1 MSVPNDGISTATG
14 IVNKHWT
21 VNCTG
26 TVMDWKPGGVS
37 DDVEDRRNESG
48 GGFSGMGL
56 GGRHIGIGGFL
67 VLLVLSL
74 LFHRNLFTL
83 FLGDSASDRP
93 VATSAPASSAAENA
107 EVQFVSFVLD
117 DVQGTWQ
124 NLLPMQTGKQYRHA
138 KLVLFRDSIDSAC
151 GQAESAT
158 GPFYCPDDEKVY
170 LDLGFFDELKGR
182 FGAPGEF
189 AQAYVIAHE
198 IGHHVQKL
206 LGIEGQVQRMRQSNP
221 AQSNPLSVRLELQA
235 DCFAGVWAMSTE
247 QRKIVDQSDIAAGLR
262 AAAAVGDD
270 RLQKMATG
278 HVSPETFTHGSS
290 RERMQWF
297 QAGLN
302 SGKISACDTFG
313 GR

>member
-1 MSVPNDGISTATG
+1 MD
-14 IVNKHWT
+14 
-21 VNCTG
+21 CTLG
-26 TVMDWKPGGVS
+26 GMEWKPGGVS
-37 DDVEDRRNESG
+37 DDVEDRRDSSGG

-56 GGRHIGIGGFL
+56 GGRHIGIGGFV
-67 VLLVLSL
+67 VLLILSFV
-74 LFHRNLFTL
+74 FHRNLFTL
-83 FLGDSASDRP
+83 FLGDSGSDRP
-93 VATSAPASSAAENA
+93 AATSAPASNAAQST

-124 NLLPMQTGKQYRHA
+124 NLLPAQGSKQYRHA
-138 KLVLFRDSIDSAC
+138 KLVLFRDSMESAC
-151 GQAESAT
+151 GQAETAT
-158 GPFYCPDDEKVY
+158 GPFYCPGDEKVY
-170 LDLGFFDELKGR
+170 LDLGFFDELKSR

-206 LGIEGQVQRMRQSNP
+206 LGIEGKVQRMRESNP
-221 AQSNPLSVRLELQA
+221 AQANPLSVRLELQA

-247 QRKIVDQSDIAAGLR
+247 QRKIIDRSDVEAAMR

-278 HVSPETFTHGSS
+278 HVRPESFTHGSS
-290 RERMQWF
+290 QQRTQWF
-297 QAGLN
+297 QSGLN
-302 SGKISACDTFG
+302 SGQISACDTFAN